1 MSTAEMKTE
10 IHTLLE
16 QVEDS
21 YVEAIHTLLNA
32 HVGKQDDPIISY
44 DIDGNPQYASQMK
57 EIFLEQ
63 LEEVKKGNFVTH
75 EEFKKQSKAWLTNSS
90 TD

>member
-1 MSTAEMKTE
+1 MSTAEMKSE

-21 YVEAIHTLLNA
+21 YVEAIHTLLNN
-32 HVGKQDDPIISY
+32 HVGKQDDPIVSY

-57 EIFLEQ
+57 EIYLNELE
-63 LEEVKKGNFVTH
+63 KMKNGNFMTH
-75 EEFKKQSKAWLTNSS
+75 EEFKKRPKPWMKPTK
-90 TD
+90 

>member
-1 MSTAEMKTE
+1 MSTAEMKSE

-21 YVEAIHTLLNA
+21 YVEAIHTLLNN

-63 LEEVKKGNFVTH
+63 LEEVKKGNFVTLDELK
-75 EEFKKQSKAWLTNSS
+75 EESKTWLTKP
-90 TD
+90 TT

>member
-1 MSTAEMKTE
+1 MSTAEMKSE

-21 YVEAIHTLLNA
+21 YVEAIHTLLNT

-44 DIDGNPQYASQMK
+44 DLEGNPQYASQMK
-57 EIFLEQ
+57 EIFLKE
-63 LEEVKKGNFVTH
+63 LEEVKKGNFVTLDELK
-75 EEFKKQSKAWLTNSS
+75 EESKTWLTKP
-90 TD
+90 TT

>member
-1 MSTAEMKTE
+1 MSTTDMKSE

-21 YVEAIHTLLNA
+21 YVEAIHTLLNT
-32 HVGKQDDPIISY
+32 HVGKQEDPIISY

-57 EIFLEQ
+57 EVYLNELE
-63 LEEVKKGNFVTH
+63 KIKNGNFMTH
-75 EEFKKQSKAWLTNSS
+75 EEFKKRPKPWTKS
-90 TD
+90 TK